1 MRGNIAGRD
10 PVREVGMGVS
20 VVRAERG
27 QAGRDAVGGRRIP
40 LDD

>member
-10 PVREVGMGVS
+10 PVRDLGMRVS
-20 VVRAERG
+20 VMVAERG
-27 QAGRDAVGGRRIP
+27 QGGRDAVGGRRNS